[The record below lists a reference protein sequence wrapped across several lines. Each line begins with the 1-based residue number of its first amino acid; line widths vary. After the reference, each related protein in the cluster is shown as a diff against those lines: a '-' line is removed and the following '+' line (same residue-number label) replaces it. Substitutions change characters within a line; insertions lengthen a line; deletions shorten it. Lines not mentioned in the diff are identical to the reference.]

1 MNKQFKKNM
10 KMQIENDIQIS
21 LLNKELKTQ
30 EEINLYIKLNRL
42 NLPKEKEWDEL
53 LPDMIKEL
61 LEIGWSTDIKIITKI
76 TYGSYRI
83 EIITENSNLRIKANE
98 IINKFIEK
106 FEIENL

>member
-1 MNKQFKKNM
+1 
-10 KMQIENDIQIS
+10 MQIENDKKIS
-21 LLNKELKTQ
+21 LLSKEFKAQ
-30 EEINLYIKLNRL
+30 DEINLYIKLNRL

-61 LEIGWSTDIKIITKI
+61 LEIGWSTDIKINTRI

-83 EIITENSNLRIKANE
+83 ELITENSDLRMKSHK

>member
-10 KMQIENDIQIS
+10 KVQIENDNKIS
-21 LLNKELKTQ
+21 LLSKELKVQ
-30 EEINLYIKLNRL
+30 DEINLYIKLNRL
-42 NLPKEKEWDEL
+42 NLPKEKEWDGL

-61 LEIGWSTDIKIITKI
+61 LEIAWNTDMEINTKI

-83 EIITENSNLRIKANE
+83 EVITENSNLRIKSNE
-98 IINKFIEK
+98 IIDKFIEK

>member
-10 KMQIENDIQIS
+10 KVQIENDKKIS
-21 LLNKELKTQ
+21 LLSKELKAQ
-30 EEINLYIKLNRL
+30 DEINLYIKLNRL

-53 LPDMIKEL
+53 LSDMIKEL
-61 LEIGWSTDIKIITKI
+61 LEIGWSTDIKINTRI

-83 EIITENSNLRIKANE
+83 ELITENSDLRMKSHK

-106 FEIENL
+106 FETENL

>member
-10 KMQIENDIQIS
+10 KVQIENDNKIS
-21 LLNKELKTQ
+21 LLSKELKAVD
-30 EEINLYIKLNRL
+30 EINLYIKLNRL

-61 LEIGWSTDIKIITKI
+61 LEIGWNTDMKINTKI

-83 EIITENSNLRIKANE
+83 EVITENSNLRMESNE

>member
-10 KMQIENDIQIS
+10 EMQIENDNKIS
-21 LLNKELKTQ
+21 LLSKELKGQ
-30 EEINLYIKLNRL
+30 DEINLYIKLNRL
-42 NLPKEKEWDEL
+42 NLPKEKEWNEL

-61 LEIGWSTDIKIITKI
+61 LEIGWSTDVKINTKI

-83 EIITENSNLRIKANE
+83 EVITENSNLRMKSNE

>member
-1 MNKQFKKNM
+1 MNKQFKKNI
-10 KMQIENDIQIS
+10 KMQIENDNKIS
-21 LLNKELKTQ
+21 LLSKELKAQ
-30 EEINLYIKLNRL
+30 GEINLYIKLNRL

-61 LEIGWSTDIKIITKI
+61 LEIGWSTDMKINTKI

-83 EIITENSNLRIKANE
+83 EVITENSNLRTKLNE
-98 IINKFIEK
+98 IIDKFIEK